1 VTGGDLGAG
10 QRSPAWD
17 ETAGS
22 ASPASRRVSQR
33 DHGARGRLWTIR
45 RQLLRSR
52 RAYHRGMTRS
62 AAFFDLDK
70 TILAKSSS
78 LAFARPFYKGGLLGR
93 SDVLKSAYAQFTY
106 LSSGADH
113 DQMETMRHY
122 MSELVKGWDVE
133 TVRQI
138 VSETLDEIVD
148 PFVYEEAVDLIEE
161 HKEAGRDVIII
172 SSSGTEVV
180 EPIGERLGVDRA
192 IGTQVE
198 IVDGKY
204 TGEILFY
211 AYGEGKAD
219 AMRALAAENGYDLAD
234 SYAYTDSMT
243 DLPMLEIVGHP
254 VCVNPDATL
263 RRTAVERGWPVV
275 DFARPVAMPTVRQR
289 IAGVNTPDNRRNALV
304 AGAATVALGLAWYAG
319 RRRGAS

>member
-1 VTGGDLGAG
+1 MGAHRAAPG
-10 QRSPAWD
+10 TTRP
-17 ETAGS
+17 
-22 ASPASRRVSQR
+22 SR
-33 DHGARGRLWTIR
+33 ALWTIG
-45 RQLLRSR
+45 RQLLGPH

-319 RRRGAS
+319 RRRGTS

>member
-1 VTGGDLGAG
+1 MDDAPQASVWG
-10 QRSPAWD
+10 QRAR
-17 ETAGS
+17 
-22 ASPASRRVSQR
+22 RRVR
-33 DHGARGRLWTIR
+33 A
-45 RQLLRSR
+45 
-52 RAYHRGMTRS
+52 RAYDRGMSRS

-78 LAFARPFYKGGLLGR
+78 LAFARPFYKGGLIGR

-113 DQMETMRHY
+113 DQMEAMRHY

-133 TVRQI
+133 TVRRI
-138 VSETLDEIVD
+138 VAETLDEIVD
-148 PFVYEEAVDLIEE
+148 PAVYEEAVDLIEE
-161 HKEAGRDVIII
+161 HQEAGRDVIII

-198 IVDGKY
+198 IVDGRY

-211 AYGEGKAD
+211 AYGEGKAE
-219 AMRALAAENGYDLAD
+219 AMRALAEENGYDLAEC
-234 SYAYTDSMT
+234 YAYSDSMT
-243 DLPMLEIVGHP
+243 DLPMLEVVGHP
-254 VCVNPDATL
+254 YAVNPDAPL
-263 RRTAVERGWPVV
+263 RAVAVERGWPIV

-289 IAGVNTPDNRRNALV
+289 VARLNTHEHRRKALTV
-304 AGAATVALGLAWYAG
+304 GAATVALGIAWYAS
-319 RRRGAS
+319 RRRGSAT

>member
-1 VTGGDLGAG
+1 MSATIRSRPHAPATTAERPGDDTGR
-10 QRSPAWD
+10 RSAVDRPSR
-17 ETAGS
+17 TPTGS
-22 ASPASRRVSQR
+22 ARCAP
-33 DHGARGRLWTIR
+33 
-45 RQLLRSR
+45 
-52 RAYHRGMTRS
+52 AYHRGMTRS

-93 SDVLKSAYAQFTY
+93 ADVLKSAYAQFTY

-138 VSETLDEIVD
+138 VAETLDEIVD

-198 IVDGKY
+198 IVDGRY

-211 AYGEGKAD
+211 AYGDGKAE

-234 SYAYTDSMT
+234 CYAYTDSMT

-254 VCVNPDATL
+254 VCVNPDAAL

-289 IAGVNTPDNRRNALV
+289 ITAVNTPDNRRNALV

-319 RRRGAS
+319 RRRGTS

>member
-1 VTGGDLGAG
+1 
-10 QRSPAWD
+10 
-17 ETAGS
+17 
-22 ASPASRRVSQR
+22 
-33 DHGARGRLWTIR
+33 
-45 RQLLRSR
+45 
-52 RAYHRGMTRS
+52 MTRS

-78 LAFARPFYKGGLLGR
+78 LAFARPFYKGGLIGR
-93 SDVLKSAYAQFTY
+93 ADVLKSAYAQFTY

-113 DQMETMRHY
+113 DQMEAMRHY

-133 TVRQI
+133 QVRRI

-148 PFVYEEAVDLIEE
+148 PAVYEEAVDLIEE
-161 HKEAGRDVIII
+161 HKEEGRDVIII

-211 AYGEGKAD
+211 AYGEGKAE
-219 AMRALAAENGYDLAD
+219 AMRGLADERGYDLAESFAYSD
-234 SYAYTDSMT
+234 SFTDV
-243 DLPMLEIVGHP
+243 PMLEVVGHP
-254 VCVNPDATL
+254 VAVNPDGDLRKYAT
-263 RRTAVERGWPVV
+263 ERDWLIL
-275 DFARPVAMPTVRQR
+275 DFAKPVAMRTQ
-289 IAGVNTPDNRRNALV
+289 IDKKQV
-304 AGAATVALGLAWYAG
+304 AAASGAVALGAVALGITWYA
-319 RRRGAS
+319 RRRGLRA

>member
-1 VTGGDLGAG
+1 MDDAP
-10 QRSPAWD
+10 Q
-17 ETAGS
+17 TA
-22 ASPASRRVSQR
+22 
-33 DHGARGRLWTIR
+33 RLWTA
-45 RQLLRSR
+45 SAPGSGS
-52 RAYHRGMTRS
+52 RAYDRGMSRS

-113 DQMETMRHY
+113 DQMEAMRHY

-133 TVRQI
+133 TVRRI

-148 PFVYEEAVDLIEE
+148 PAVYEEAVDLIEE
-161 HKEAGRDVIII
+161 HKDAGRDVIII

-198 IVDGKY
+198 IVDGRY

-211 AYGEGKAD
+211 AYGEGKAE
-219 AMRALAAENGYDLAD
+219 AMRALAEENGYDLAEC
-234 SYAYTDSMT
+234 YAYSDSMT
-243 DLPMLEIVGHP
+243 DLPMLEVVGHP
-254 VCVNPDATL
+254 YAVNPDAPL
-263 RRTAVERGWPVV
+263 RAVAVERGWPIV

-289 IAGVNTPDNRRNALV
+289 VARLNTHEHRRKALTV
-304 AGAATVALGLAWYAG
+304 GAATVALGIAWYAS
-319 RRRGAS
+319 RRRGSAT

>member
-1 VTGGDLGAG
+1 
-10 QRSPAWD
+10 
-17 ETAGS
+17 
-22 ASPASRRVSQR
+22 
-33 DHGARGRLWTIR
+33 
-45 RQLLRSR
+45 
-52 RAYHRGMTRS
+52 MTRS

-78 LAFARPFYKGGLLGR
+78 LAFARPFYKGGLIGR
-93 SDVLKSAYAQFTY
+93 ADVLKSAYAQFSY
-106 LSSGADH
+106 VASGADH
-113 DQMETMRHY
+113 DQLETMRHY

-138 VSETLDEIVD
+138 VAETLDEIVD
-148 PFVYEEAVDLIEE
+148 PMVYEEAVDLIEE

-204 TGEILFY
+204 TGEIIFY
-211 AYGEGKAD
+211 AYGEGKAE
-219 AMRALAAENGYDLAD
+219 AMRALAEENGYDLAECF
-234 SYAYTDSMT
+234 SYTDSAT

-254 VCVNPDATL
+254 FCVNPDVAL
-263 RRTAVERGWPVV
+263 RKVAVERGWPVL
-275 DFARPVAMPTVRQR
+275 DFARPVAMPTMRQR
-289 IAGVNTPDNRRNALV
+289 ISNVNTKDNRRTVLRV
-304 AGAATVALGLAWYAG
+304 GAATVALGVAWYAA
-319 RRRGAS
+319 RRRGSAT